1 MVGFIFCI
9 NNMFMGTVFCP
20 LVKKATTEASPQGCF
35 CGYILHEDDLIV
47 GNKSL
52 NDCWILT
59 VL

>member
-1 MVGFIFCI
+1 MVGFVFCI
-9 NNMFMGTVFCP
+9 NNMFMVTVFCP
-20 LVKKATTEASPQGCF
+20 LVKEGNHSSIPQGCF
-35 CGYILHEDDLIV
+35 CGYIFHEDDLIV